1 MQVITS
7 TERVTYV
14 ASTGDWRLVVG
25 DGYFEILPQ
34 VGGGWEYQSGV
45 NLDNLAALIVDA
57 KADALARGINWSGS

>member
-25 DGYFEILPQ
+25 EGYFEIQPQ
-34 VGGGWEYQSGV
+34 VGAWEYQSGA

-57 KADALARGINWSGS
+57 KADALARGINWGGN

>member
-25 DGYFEILPQ
+25 EGYFEILPQ
-34 VGGGWEYQSGV
+34 VGAWEYQSGI

-57 KADALARGINWSGS
+57 KADALARGLNWGGN

>member
-25 DGYFEILPQ
+25 DGCFEILPQ
-34 VGGGWEYQSGV
+34 VGGWEYQSGV

-57 KADALARGINWSGS
+57 KADALARGINWSGN

>member
-34 VGGGWEYQSGV
+34 VGAWEYQSGI
-45 NLDNLAALIVDA
+45 NLDNLATLIVDA
-57 KADALARGINWSGS
+57 KADALARGINWSGN